1 MSHFRILTLA
11 AFAGLL
17 SVATVPN
24 LRADEWNKK
33 TILTTTEPIQ
43 VPNQVLQP
51 GTYVMKLVDSNSDRH
66 IVQVFDK
73 DEQHLITTVL
83 AIPNYRL
90 KPTGKTAF
98 QFWEVPAGQPR
109 ALRAWFYPGDNFGQE
124 FAYPKTMSTQI
135 AAYSKTTV
143 PTTYAESTEELSN
156 ARVGTVD
163 ESGKSADLDKETYSH
178 EDEAA
183 KTAATPEPAPTPAPQ
198 EVAQNEP
205 PREQPATAPSYTE
218 TKPAEL
224 PRELPHTA
232 TDMPLI
238 GLIGLLSLVGFIATL
253 RRVRAH

>member
-24 LRADEWNKK
+24 TQADEWNKK
-33 TILTTTEPIQ
+33 TILTISEPVQ
-43 VPNQVLQP
+43 VPSQVLQP
-51 GTYVMKLVDSNSDRH
+51 GTYVLKLVDSNSDRH

-73 DEQHLITTVL
+73 DEKHLLTTVL

-90 KPTGKTAF
+90 KPTGKSEF
-98 QFWEVPAGQPR
+98 QFWEVPAGQPK
-109 ALRAWFYPGDNFGQE
+109 AMRAWFYPGDNFGQE

-143 PTTYAESTEELSN
+143 PTTYSESTEDLGS

-163 ESGKSADLDKETYSH
+163 ESGKAGDLDRETYSR

-183 KTAATPEPAPTPAPQ
+183 KTTTEPAPAPQ

-205 PREQPATAPSYTE
+205 PREEATATE

-224 PRELPHTA
+224 PKELPHTA
-232 TDMPLI
+232 SNMPLV
-238 GLIGLLSLVGFIATL
+238 GLIGLLSLAAFVATL
-253 RRVRAH
+253 RLARAR